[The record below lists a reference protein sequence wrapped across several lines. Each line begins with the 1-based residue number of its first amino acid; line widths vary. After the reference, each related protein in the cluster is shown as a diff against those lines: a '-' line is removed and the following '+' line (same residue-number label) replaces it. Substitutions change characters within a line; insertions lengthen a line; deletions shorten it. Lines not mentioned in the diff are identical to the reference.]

1 MGGGIL
7 FLPMSR
13 RLTLLLAPVAVASLL
28 AAPESMDKTPSNFGG
43 DAAFLQKHADA
54 IVLRRGDAAVAVAAA
69 YQGRVMTSTATGDG
83 GTSYG
88 WLNYKLIGKG
98 VVPPEEAEG
107 TLEAKIHVFGGEE
120 RFWLGPEGGQ
130 FGIFFAPGAKFD
142 FADWKTPAGID
153 TEPFDVASSND
164 TQAVFRR
171 SFSVTNQSGTKFDV
185 GVERT
190 VRLLDRAQTEQAL
203 DVTIPG
209 DLPFVAYE
217 TVNTITNRGK
227 NAWEADTGLLS
238 VWILGMYKPSP
249 STVVAIPFLEDGEG
263 PVVNDAYFGEISS
276 DRLKIGQGV
285 VFFKGDGASRGKI
298 GIAPARA
305 TPFAGSYSPDLGALT
320 VVRCDAPAKD
330 GRYVNSMWEKQKDP
344 YAGDVINA
352 YNDGSPAP
360 GEPPLGP
367 FYELETSSPGA
378 ELAPGASLTHR
389 QITAHF
395 AGQSGQL
402 DPIAKAKLGA
412 GIAEICDAFK
422 NAKPE

>member
-1 MGGGIL
+1 M
-7 FLPMSR
+7 R
-13 RLTLLLAPVAVASLL
+13 RDSHT
-28 AAPESMDKTPSNFGG
+28 FGE
-43 DAAFLQKHADA
+43 DVAFLRKCADVF
-54 IVLRRGDAAVAVAAA
+54 VLRCGTAAVAVSPA
-69 YQGRVMTSTATGDG
+69 YQGRVMTSTATGDAG
-83 GTSYG
+83 SSYG
-88 WLNYKLIGKG
+88 WLNYKLIAKG
-98 VVPPEEAEG
+98 VVPPEEAKG
-107 TLEAKIHVFGGEE
+107 TLESKIHVFGGEE

-153 TEPFDVASSND
+153 TEPFDVVSSDD
-164 TQAVFRR
+164 TQAVFAR

-190 VRLLDRAQTEQAL
+190 VRLLDREQTAQAL
-203 DVTIPG
+203 GVTIPE

-217 TVNTITNRGK
+217 TVNTITNRGE

-249 STVVAIPFLEDGEG
+249 STVMAIPFLEDGEG
-263 PVVNDAYFGEISS
+263 PVVNDAYFGKIAP
-276 DRLKIGQGV
+276 DRLKVGKGV
-285 VFFKGDGASRGKI
+285 VFFKGDGASRGKV
-298 GIAPARA
+298 GIPPSRA

-320 VVRCDAPAKD
+320 VVRCALVTKAD
-330 GRYVNSMWEKQKDP
+330 RYVNSMWEKQEDP

-395 AGQSGQL
+395 EGAPAGL
-402 DPIAKAKLGA
+402 DPIASAVLGVGVEEISNSLA
-412 GIAEICDAFK
+412 GDR
-422 NAKPE
+422 